1 MLLLRHALASLFNY
15 GTHMSRSH
23 FISSHCV
30 CGGLGYRGFGVK
42 IETDSALEVRAKTP
56 NSFELSTEITSRCPT
71 GPLSAAVMSPFASKD
86 SSSGVGDFGA
96 QVNCAIA
103 PVEMKNA

>member
-1 MLLLRHALASLFNY
+1 MESLHFLNRNFLLSVTALNASLLKKLLVLLLRHALASLFNY

-56 NSFELSTEITSRCPT
+56 NSFEFSTEITSR
-71 GPLSAAVMSPFASKD
+71 
-86 SSSGVGDFGA
+86 
-96 QVNCAIA
+96 
-103 PVEMKNA
+103 